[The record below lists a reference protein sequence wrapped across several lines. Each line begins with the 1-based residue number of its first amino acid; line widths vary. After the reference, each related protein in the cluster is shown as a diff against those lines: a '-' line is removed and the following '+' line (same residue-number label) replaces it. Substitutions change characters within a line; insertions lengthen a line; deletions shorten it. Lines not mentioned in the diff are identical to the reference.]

1 MKIQIR
7 RNVFETNS
15 SSMHSLVVTK
25 TNEKYSDNEVMS
37 DIWLSTDYDTK
48 EKNCVWDIRDDEL
61 EFGRYPFRIL
71 GSFKDKWLYACAA
84 LVKQYNDDTYLELV
98 RIAKKY
104 IPGLKTIKLPL
115 TIHSFPN
122 KDSSNFCNDNLYD
135 QKYGKTESEFIKI
148 IESEQERFGNIVDY
162 YLNGD
167 GDKWIYKTYYTGFVD
182 DDVLTRFL
190 KKKNITLEEFLINK
204 KYIVIQDGDEYF
216 EFEKVK
222 ETGLINMDF
231 IDNEFIR

>member
-7 RNVFETNS
+7 SNVFETNS

-25 TNEKYSDNEVMS
+25 TNEKYSDNEIMS
-37 DIWLSTDYDTK
+37 GIWLTTDYNTK
-48 EKNCVWDIRDDEL
+48 EKNCVWNIHDDDL

-71 GSFKDKWLYACAA
+71 GSFKDKWLYACAS
-84 LVKQYNDDTYLELV
+84 LVELYNDDTYLELV

-122 KDSSNFCNDNLYD
+122 KDSSDFCNDNLYD

-162 YLNGD
+162 YLSRD
-167 GDKWIYKTYYTGFVD
+167 GDKWIYRTYDTGFVD
-182 DDVLTRFL
+182 DNILTKFL
-190 KKKNITLEEFLINK
+190 KRENITLEEFLINK
-204 KYIVIQDGDEYF
+204 KYIVIQDGDEHCD
-216 EFEKVK
+216 FEKAK
-222 ETGLINMDF
+222 KTGLINLDF
-231 IDNEFIR
+231 IDCEFL